1 MVFWT
6 RKKLDELI
14 FLENMWE
21 MTEMEMNY
29 MILKF
34 EDKVMR
40 KDLKQETDTYTYDL
54 EPFETTIPF
63 SKNNISGKITI
74 IEVDEYQCNL

>member
-40 KDLKQETDTYTYDL
+40 KDLKQEVT
-54 EPFETTIPF
+54 
-63 SKNNISGKITI
+63 G
-74 IEVDEYQCNL
+74 